1 MTTTLKDRFGKTYWS
16 IDGGEYQDGMYY
28 YKHQFTERGE
38 EFIQGDLVASE
49 VKEIVEEV
57 VEKKASK
64 KTVKEEV
71 VTEEVKADDV
81 KVEEEKV
88 ETK

>member
-49 VKEIVEEV
+49 VKEV